1 MQDVYMRTTLDLPD
15 DLFRQL
21 KARAALT
28 GTTVKKLLTSFV
40 ESGLRQA
47 SRPASRRRSALP
59 IIPRGRKVVAN
70 VNAEAMARMDDAED
84 RAKLRRSFGR

>member
-1 MQDVYMRTTLDLPD
+1 MRTTLDLPD
-15 DLFRQL
+15 ELFRQL

-28 GTTVKKLLTSFV
+28 GTAVKELLTSFV

-47 SRPASRRRSALP
+47 SRPPSRRRSALP

-70 VNAEAMARMDDAED
+70 VNAEVMARLDDAED
-84 RAKLRRSFGR
+84 RGKLRGSFGR

>member
-1 MQDVYMRTTLDLPD
+1 MRTTLDLPD

-21 KARAALT
+21 KARAALM
-28 GTTVKKLLTSFV
+28 GTTVKELLTSYV
-40 ESGLRQA
+40 ENGLRQS
-47 SRPASRRRSALP
+47 SRPAARRRSALP

-70 VNAEAMARMDDAED
+70 VNADAMARIDDAED